1 MSANM
6 EKWRHIDGS
15 EALVDKPH
23 MRIEFQRG
31 DPKAVGSNGCSI
43 EDVIEVLIQKLLDFQ
58 GRDLACRENA
68 VALWHLAEAQEALVA
83 RANARER
90 QGVRGTK
97 DPHVNVELEPRPAPV
112 ETLAV

>member
-15 EALVDKPH
+15 DALVDKPY

-31 DPKAVGSNGCSI
+31 DPRETGLNGCTM
-43 EDVIEVLIQKLLDFQ
+43 EDVLEVLIQKLLDFQ

-83 RANARER
+83 RANARAK

-97 DPHVNVELEPRPAPV
+97 EPHVSAELEAKPAPV
-112 ETLAV
+112 ETLVM

>member
-15 EALVDKPH
+15 DALVDKPY

-31 DPKAVGSNGCSI
+31 DPRTAGANGCSL

-83 RANARER
+83 RANAREK
-90 QGVRGTK
+90 QGVRGSK
-97 DPHVNVELEPRPAPV
+97 EPHVSVDLEPRPAPV
-112 ETLAV
+112 ETLVL